1 MTKGRVHLTRPGQS
15 LDSLAPRE
23 KIKKSGL
30 LPRRIEAPV
39 LIDEKVG
46 SKGTRQKEKKSKMI
60 ELRYGTR
67 NN

>member
-1 MTKGRVHLTRPGQS
+1 M
-15 LDSLAPRE
+15 
-23 KIKKSGL
+23 
-30 LPRRIEAPV
+30 PRRIEAPV

-67 NN
+67 NNHFFDLTPGNERVPGAMFVEVE